1 MNQQIEKGRDTYT
14 DTWAED
20 EDGKKYVFTVSMKR
34 KLARAGLPIE
44 AESLSELKDTPSPA
58 KSSPPERKRKE
69 FTQPDIIQ
77 IDPETGKYIGRL
89 KWYNPVRG
97 YGFIAR
103 GAGEDIFFHKTS
115 TIGNPDEFE
124 EGQWV
129 LYDVE
134 DRPKGPEAA
143 EVEPY
148 LGEIPE
154 DSGEIPEDPG
164 DVPEDSGEAPEDSGE
179 VPEDS
184 GEVPEDSG
192 EVREDSGEDE

>member
-1 MNQQIEKGRDTYT
+1 MNQQSERGKDTYT

-20 EDGKKYVFTVSMKR
+20 EDGKKYVFTVAMKR

-44 AESLSELKDTPSPA
+44 AESLGELKDTPSPA
-58 KSSPPERKRKE
+58 KSSTPERKRKE

-148 LGEIPE
+148 LGE
-154 DSGEIPEDPG
+154 
-164 DVPEDSGEAPEDSGE
+164 VPQDSGE

-184 GEVPEDSG
+184 VEVPEDTV
-192 EVREDSGEDE
+192 EVPEESVEVPEEFAEDSGEGE

>member
-1 MNQQIEKGRDTYT
+1 MTNHQDQARSNFT

-20 EDGKKYVFTVSMKR
+20 EEGNRFVFTVEMKR

-44 AESLSELKDTPSPA
+44 VENLGDVETTIVKKQEKPVEQKKEAEFKQ
-58 KSSPPERKRKE
+58 PEM
-69 FTQPDIIQ
+69 IQ

-97 YGFIAR
+97 YGFISR
-103 GAGEDIFFHKTS
+103 GGGEDIFFHKTS

-148 LGEIPE
+148 LGE
-154 DSGEIPEDPG
+154 
-164 DVPEDSGEAPEDSGE
+164 VPED
-179 VPEDS
+179 
-184 GEVPEDSG
+184 
-192 EVREDSGEDE
+192 